1 MSLCKGVI
9 SCALVLPE
17 HGKLLL
23 FSNNGSLYIGESD
36 GRTYFASES
45 YGLHLINCKNNQNC
59 QNFSCTDECFMET
72 ALGSNINAV
81 TRALKLPR
89 ETIRRKT
96 NELIDDKL
104 VIRTEKGLFVTQ
116 KYRINSYKKSVLFD
130 EKLSNLNIK

>member
-1 MSLCKGVI
+1 
-9 SCALVLPE
+9 
-17 HGKLLL
+17 
-23 FSNNGSLYIGESD
+23 
-36 GRTYFASES
+36 
-45 YGLHLINCKNNQNC
+45 
-59 QNFSCTDECFMET
+59 MET